1 MEREIPEE
9 IKREI
14 LEKIVSKNE
23 KMRGKKRKMSIRI
36 KC

>member
-14 LEKIVSKNE
+14 PEKIVSKSE
-23 KMRGKKRKMSIRI
+23 KIRGK
-36 KC
+36 